1 MNKSISNKIKYL
13 YFIFTLGMVMYH
25 AQWLNSDSIRYINGL
40 DHEALSFYSRFAN
53 HIGTACMTFFF
64 FMSAFWFYKGV
75 DTKDDLLKKW
85 KKRIKT
91 LIIPFLSW
99 TVILF
104 IYKMLFLGLEF
115 RFEDIFFHLFE
126 KPVAGPLWYLL
137 ALLLLQLISPLLIYL
152 KKHKKVIITL
162 FSFISIYIILRK
174 LNYIPTFL
182 VFDRWWWYENV
193 LTYMPAYLLGVYLG
207 MYHSNLLTEKDYTS
221 KNYTIIGIVLLIIAF
236 LLWHYYLNVSGVFTT
251 FYSLIEI
258 VGIWFVLKPSICK
271 RAMPEVINCTFYIY
285 ALHNPVLVPLTQKV
299 INFFLRNSFVCG
311 FGMIIIKLM
320 QIIAIVLISSIV
332 KFIIVKFLPKNVD
345 SYLTGG
351 R

>member
-1 MNKSISNKIKYL
+1 MNKSISNKVKYL

-25 AQWLNSDSIRYINGL
+25 AQWLNSDSIRFINGL
-40 DHEALSFYSRFAN
+40 DHEAVSFYSRFAN
-53 HIGTACMTFFF
+53 HIGTVCMTFFF

-152 KKHKKVIITL
+152 KKYKKVTITFL
-162 FSFISIYIILRK
+162 SFLSLYIILRK
-174 LNYIPTFL
+174 LHYIPTLL

-193 LTYMPAYLLGVYLG
+193 LTYMPMYLLGVYLG
-207 MYHSNLLTEKDYTS
+207 MYHSDLLIEKDYMS
-221 KNYTIIGIVLLIIAF
+221 KRYTIIGVFLLIVSF
-236 LLWHYYLNVSGVFTT
+236 VLWHYFINVSGVFTT
-251 FYSLIEI
+251 IYSMIEI
-258 VGIWFVLKPSICK
+258 FGIWFIFKPSMCK
-271 RAMPEVINCTFYIY
+271 KSMPKIIDCTFYIY

-299 INFFLRNSFVCG
+299 INVFLRNNYIYG
-311 FGMIIIKLM
+311 FEMIVIKLI
-320 QIIAIVLISSIV
+320 QIIAVVMISSFI
-332 KFIIVKFLPKNVD
+332 KFMVIKLLPKKVD